1 MQDLK
6 PQLIEIFGQAN
17 LVEAFGELTLTID
30 ATDIVKICLKLR
42 DFFGFD
48 ILIDLCGVDYLTY
61 GQADWDGNASSSGFS
76 RARVAQDLKPNFEP
90 KNQQRFAV
98 VYHLLSVS
106 HNQRLRVKAYVD
118 EAQPMIKSVIAV
130 WAAANWYE
138 REAFDLF
145 GILFENH
152 TDLRRILTDYGF
164 VGHPLRKDFLMI
176 GEVEMRYDEA
186 LGRVVYEPVS
196 IEPNVNVPRV
206 IRK

>member
-6 PQLIEIFGQAN
+6 AQLVEEFGEN
-17 LVEAFGELTLTID
+17 NIVEAFGELTVTVT
-30 ATDIVKICLKLR
+30 ATDIIKSCLTLR
-42 DFFGFD
+42 DTFFFD
-48 ILIDLCGVDYLTY
+48 TLIDLCGVDYLTY
-61 GQADWDGNASSSGFS
+61 GQSDWDADASSSGFG
-76 RARVAQDLKPNFEP
+76 RGREAHGGEDRHEK
-90 KNQQRFAV
+90 RFAV

-106 HNQRLRVKAYVD
+106 KNYRLRVKAFVD
-118 EAQPMIKSVIAV
+118 EAQPMIETVTGI
-130 WAAANWYE
+130 WAAADWYE
-138 REAFDLF
+138 REAFDLM

-164 VGHPLRKDFLMI
+164 VGHPLRKDFPMI
-176 GEVEMRYDEA
+176 GEVEMRYDEE